1 MGTDTE
7 THNKILCRDRALME
21 NLLKILSLGDQ
32 RILQE
37 KKRKDCKGQKE
48 CETPGLKGPLNQ
60 LNKVYKD
67 S

>member
-1 MGTDTE
+1 
-7 THNKILCRDRALME
+7 ME